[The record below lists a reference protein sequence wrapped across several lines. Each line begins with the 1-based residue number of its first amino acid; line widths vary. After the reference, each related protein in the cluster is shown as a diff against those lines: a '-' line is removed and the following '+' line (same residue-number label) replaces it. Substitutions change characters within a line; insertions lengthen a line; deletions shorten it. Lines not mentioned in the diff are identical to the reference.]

1 MVETI
6 FTIIL
11 SLFLILG
18 IKKVRDET
26 FNND

>member
-18 IKKVRDET
+18 VKKVRNET
-26 FNND
+26 FNNN

>member
-11 SLFLILG
+11 SLFFILG
-18 IKKVRDET
+18 IKKVNDET